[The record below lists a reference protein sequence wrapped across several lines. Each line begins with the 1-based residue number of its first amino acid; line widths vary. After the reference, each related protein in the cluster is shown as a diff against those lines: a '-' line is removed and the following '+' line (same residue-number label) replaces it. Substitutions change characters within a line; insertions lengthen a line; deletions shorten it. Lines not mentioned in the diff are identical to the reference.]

1 MATTSIVANVGSDS
15 FALPTPCEQFDVRTL
30 INHMIAG
37 NYRFLAV
44 ANGEPAASVPA
55 MGDFVD
61 QDALG
66 PYRESADALAK
77 GWSDPAALERTA
89 RLPIGDVP
97 GIVALGVHTVE
108 TIAHGWDLAK
118 ATGQPTEVD
127 AELCAVAWEYAQ
139 GIDDSLT
146 RTERAVRAGDRAAG
160 GSVSD
165 RRPGGLARPPTLTR
179 PPCGGPSRANR
190 PAYPASVCGLLI
202 AGRGLAAA
210 RLPDAS
216 KRSRGAEGSAAE
228 GRHQSSTR
236 RAVERTHPGSRSTAT
251 ARPRDVCKGREP

>member
-1 MATTSIVANVGSDS
+1 MDLVTAHHRALQATTSIVANVGYDS

-37 NYRFLAV
+37 IAV

-139 GIDDSLT
+139 GIDDSL
-146 RTERAVRAGDRAAG
+146 RGPNERFGPAIALPAG
-160 GSVSD
+160 
-165 RRPGGLARPPTLTR
+165 
-179 PPCGGPSRANR
+179 
-190 PAYPASVCGLLI
+190 ASATDSLVAWL
-202 AGRGLAAA
+202 GRQ
-210 RLPDAS
+210 P
-216 KRSRGAEGSAAE
+216 
-228 GRHQSSTR
+228 
-236 RAVERTHPGSRSTAT
+236 
-251 ARPRDVCKGREP
+251 

>member
-1 MATTSIVANVGSDS
+1 MDLVTAHHRALQATTSIVANVGYDS

-139 GIDDSLT
+139 GIDDSL
-146 RTERAVRAGDRAAG
+146 RGPNGRFGPAIALPAG
-160 GSVSD
+160 GSATD
-165 RRPGGLARPPTLTR
+165 TLM
-179 PPCGGPSRANR
+179 AW
-190 PAYPASVCGLLI
+190 L
-202 AGRGLAAA
+202 GRQ
-210 RLPDAS
+210 P
-216 KRSRGAEGSAAE
+216 
-228 GRHQSSTR
+228 
-236 RAVERTHPGSRSTAT
+236 
-251 ARPRDVCKGREP
+251 